1 MNTEQPKLQS
11 RRPAP
16 IDFGAIWAAI
26 KKHRKLY
33 YKVLPVAF
41 VIALVVGFS
50 IPKTYTCLIKLAPEM
65 GGKSSTSGLASIAS
79 SFGFNV
85 GSSSSSGDA
94 ITPTLYPELMN
105 SVDFK
110 TSLFQVKVKRKSD
123 KAPKTLYDYLKN
135 DWKYTWWDHFFGLM
149 APHKEKDTL
158 VNNFE
163 LTGEQARIAS
173 MINRNVSCGV
183 EKKTNLI
190 TIVVTAQDPHVAA
203 QLADSVKT
211 RLQDFLTAYR
221 TEKARHD
228 LEFAET
234 LQRQAK
240 KDYEHAR
247 RLYVEFMDA
256 NQGMVLL
263 SAMQRQ
269 NDLENDMQLQYNN
282 YTALSAQVIAAK
294 AKVQEVTP
302 AFTPLQSATV
312 PLGPTSPNKITII
325 IIWLLLAAF
334 IVTIYALYKEKQL
347 KSLLGLS

>member
-1 MNTEQPKLQS
+1 MQS

-16 IDFGAIWAAI
+16 IDFGAVWAAI

-50 IPKTYTCLIKLAPEM
+50 IPKTYTCMIKLAPEM
-65 GGKSSTSGLASIAS
+65 GAKSSTSGLASIAS

-149 APHKEKDTL
+149 APPKMKDTL

-163 LTGEQARIAS
+163 LTGEQARIAA
-173 MINRNVSCGV
+173 MINRNVACSI

-190 TIVVTAQDPHVAA
+190 TIVVTAQDPHIAA